1 MDGEA
6 ADRYFETLYA
16 SSQVKEDVA
25 ATILTIQQLAGMGRC
40 RRQFR
45 LLGKLGLFFLIYLI
59 FILMAYVSLK
69 RGVTEEQ
76 G

>member
-40 RRQFR
+40 RRQFPPLPQEIIQKAR
-45 LLGKLGLFFLIYLI
+45 CRM
-59 FILMAYVSLK
+59 MAAL
-69 RGVTEEQ
+69 
-76 G
+76 